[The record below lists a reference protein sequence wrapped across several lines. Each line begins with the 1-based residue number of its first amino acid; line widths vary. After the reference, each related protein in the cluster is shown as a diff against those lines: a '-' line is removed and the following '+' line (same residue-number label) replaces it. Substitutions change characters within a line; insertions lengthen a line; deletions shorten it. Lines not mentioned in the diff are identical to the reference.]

1 MLEKFTVIDIL
12 NTRSD
17 SVATVGDTFVKF
29 NRVTAEELGYPPFVH
44 FLINPKE
51 KQFAIQPCKEDD
63 PNAVVFSKPKE
74 QQKYQIPINNTAI
87 TRMIRKIAGWSA
99 ADGNW
104 NIPGIYLTDEKALVY
119 DLKTATKPRSKGGG
133 WAVKR
138 AKEAEA
144 VAKAVTEEAEN

>member
-29 NRVTAEELGYPPFVH
+29 NRVTAEELDYPPFVH

-51 KQFAIQPCKEDD
+51 KQFAIRPCKEDD
-63 PNAVVFSKPKE
+63 PNAVVFFKPKE
-74 QQKYQIPINNTAI
+74 QQKYQIAVNNAAV
-87 TRMIRKIAGWSA
+87 TRMIRKMAGWSA

-104 NIPGIYLTDEKALVY
+104 NIPGVYLTDEEALVY
-119 DLKTATKPRSKGGG
+119 DLKTAKKPQSKGDG

-138 AKEAEA
+138 QREAEA
-144 VAKAVTEEAEN
+144 VEAAEN

>member
-1 MLEKFTVIDIL
+1 MLEKFTVIDLI

-17 SVATVGDTFVKF
+17 SIATVGDTFVKF
-29 NRVTAEELGYPPFVH
+29 NRVTAEELGYPPFIQ

-51 KQFAIQPCKEDD
+51 KQFAIRPCKEDD
-63 PNAVVFSKPKE
+63 HNAVVFSKPKE
-74 QQKYQIPINNTAI
+74 QQKYQIAVNNAAV

-104 NIPGIYLTDEKALVY
+104 NIPGVYLTDEKALVY
-119 DLKTATKPRSKGGG
+119 DLKTAKKPQSKGGG

-138 AKEAEA
+138 QKEAKVAEA
-144 VAKAVTEEAEN
+144 AEAAEN